1 MVAWVLAWVCAA
13 NRGYGNTGSGYYV
26 DSNAV
31 LGMRS
36 RRDTMA
42 IYRKKSLFCAFQWF
56 RCSVTEGV
64 CIPPWFDRLVASV
77 VINQD
82 CSATIATTAGD
93 EITVCDGD
101 YIIAGTRTK
110 LETCKP
116 SIFEAT
122 YKKVGNWDAFDSDHM
137 DSILDT

>member
-42 IYRKKSLFCAFQWF
+42 IYRKKSLFL
-56 RCSVTEGV
+56 RV
-64 CIPPWFDRLVASV
+64 PV
-77 VINQD
+77 VQ
-82 CSATIATTAGD
+82 
-93 EITVCDGD
+93 
-101 YIIAGTRTK
+101 TK

>member
-1 MVAWVLAWVCAA
+1 
-13 NRGYGNTGSGYYV
+13 
-26 DSNAV
+26 
-31 LGMRS
+31 
-36 RRDTMA
+36 MA
-42 IYRKKSLFCAFQWF
+42 IYRKKSLFHAFQWF
-56 RCSVTEGV
+56 RCSITEGV

-82 CSATIATTAGD
+82 CSATIVTTAGD

-101 YIIAGTRTK
+101 YIIMGEHMR